1 MIGSVIATIANEL
14 NKYPDIDSQK
24 KVLESFLEGLGEVYE
39 VSTMLIMIDK
49 MKALNDF
56 LKFSEILN
64 YKAEL
69 LKQFD
74 FQLTDIIA
82 RKPYI

>member
-14 NKYPDIDSQK
+14 GKYPDIDSQK
-24 KVLESFLEGLGEVYE
+24 KVLESFLEVLEEVYE

-74 FQLTDIIA
+74 F
-82 RKPYI
+82 

>member
-1 MIGSVIATIANEL
+1 MIGSVIAAIANEL
-14 NKYPDIDSQK
+14 GKYPDIDSQK
-24 KVLESFLEGLGEVYE
+24 KVLESFLEVLGEVYE

-49 MKALNDF
+49 MKSLSDF

-64 YKAEL
+64 YKAEI

-74 FQLTDIIA
+74 F
-82 RKPYI
+82 

>member
-14 NKYPDIDSQK
+14 SKYPDIDSQK
-24 KVLESFLEGLGEVYE
+24 KVLESFLEILGEVYE

-49 MKALNDF
+49 MKSLNDF

-64 YKAEL
+64 YKAEI

-74 FQLTDIIA
+74 F
-82 RKPYI
+82 

>member
-1 MIGSVIATIANEL
+1 MIGSVIAAIANEL
-14 NKYPDIDSQK
+14 GKYPDIDFQK
-24 KVLESFLEGLGEVYE
+24 KVLESFLEVLGEVYE

-49 MKALNDF
+49 MKSLNDF

-64 YKAEL
+64 YKAEI

-74 FQLTDIIA
+74 F
-82 RKPYI
+82 

>member
-24 KVLESFLEGLGEVYE
+24 KVLESFLEVLGEVYE

-82 RKPYI
+82 

>member
-1 MIGSVIATIANEL
+1 MIGSVIAVIANEL
-14 NKYPDIDSQK
+14 GKYPDIDSQK
-24 KVLESFLEGLGEVYE
+24 KVLESFLEVLGEVYE

-49 MKALNDF
+49 MKSLNDF

-64 YKAEL
+64 YKAEI

-74 FQLTDIIA
+74 F
-82 RKPYI
+82 

>member
-14 NKYPDIDSQK
+14 GKYPDIDSQK
-24 KVLESFLEGLGEVYE
+24 KVLESFLEVLGEVYE

-49 MKALNDF
+49 MKSLNDF

-64 YKAEL
+64 YKAEI

-74 FQLTDIIA
+74 F
-82 RKPYI
+82 

>member
-24 KVLESFLEGLGEVYE
+24 KVLESFLEVLEEVYE

-49 MKALNDF
+49 MKGLNDF

-74 FQLTDIIA
+74 F
-82 RKPYI
+82 

>member
-1 MIGSVIATIANEL
+1 MIGSVIAAIANEL
-14 NKYPDIDSQK
+14 DKYPDIDSQK
-24 KVLESFLEGLGEVYE
+24 KVLESFLEVLGEIYE
-39 VSTMLIMIDK
+39 VSTMLIIIDK

-56 LKFSEILN
+56 LKFSELLN

-74 FQLTDIIA
+74 F
-82 RKPYI
+82 

>member
-24 KVLESFLEGLGEVYE
+24 KVLESFLEVLGEVYE

-74 FQLTDIIA
+74 F
-82 RKPYI
+82 

>member
-1 MIGSVIATIANEL
+1 MIGSVIAAIANEL
-14 NKYPDIDSQK
+14 GKYPDIDSQK
-24 KVLESFLEGLGEVYE
+24 KVLESFLEVLGEVYE

-49 MKALNDF
+49 MKSLNDF

-64 YKAEL
+64 YKAEI

-74 FQLTDIIA
+74 F
-82 RKPYI
+82 

>member
-24 KVLESFLEGLGEVYE
+24 KVLESFLEILGEVYE

-74 FQLTDIIA
+74 F
-82 RKPYI
+82 